1 MDDSI
6 AYQTVVALN
15 VSRLSGKEYNELGQ
29 NLNSE
34 KTILNNFFSKLKT
47 VCSLAN
53 AQEVIKPMTPSVSRK
68 DLLTAMIDSDKFVSR
83 VEIQEV
89 TMGPKQKAP
98 LHLHPCP
105 TVGVITEG
113 TISFQIEGQP
123 VQHLK
128 IGNAFYEPADA
139 RVAKFDN
146 DSDAPAKFVVFYL
159 LGKDENETVRIL
171 SQ

>member
-1 MDDSI
+1 
-6 AYQTVVALN
+6 
-15 VSRLSGKEYNELGQ
+15 
-29 NLNSE
+29 
-34 KTILNNFFSKLKT
+34 
-47 VCSLAN
+47 
-53 AQEVIKPMTPSVSRK
+53 MTPSSLSNSWGK
-68 DLLTAMIDSDKFVSR
+68 
-83 VEIQEV
+83 
-89 TMGPKQKAP
+89 
-98 LHLHPCP
+98 
-105 TVGVITEG
+105 G